1 MTVPRCARWGRA
13 LVTVTVTGTFG
24 EPCLPTLD
32 IFTTP
37 QCKLPLD
44 VPRDSPNRPKRP
56 DTDAFVAWLE
66 TLPNP
71 VERYHAAKEALEA
84 HQEAV
89 RRLSAVRASAL
100 ADAAEEDSVSGL
112 ARTLGVSRQRAH
124 QLIREAKERA
134 QAAAPEKRGRTRK
147 GKKR

>member
-1 MTVPRCARWGRA
+1 MSRKADR
-13 LVTVTVTGTFG
+13 
-24 EPCLPTLD
+24 
-32 IFTTP
+32 
-37 QCKLPLD
+37 
-44 VPRDSPNRPKRP
+44 NRPARP
-56 DTDAFVAWLE
+56 DTDAFVAWLA

-71 VERYHAAKEALEA
+71 VERYHAAREALEA

-89 RRLSAVRASAL
+89 QRLSAIRASAL

-124 QLIREAKERA
+124 QLIREAKERE
-134 QAAAPEKRGRTRK
+134 QAPAPVRRGRSRK